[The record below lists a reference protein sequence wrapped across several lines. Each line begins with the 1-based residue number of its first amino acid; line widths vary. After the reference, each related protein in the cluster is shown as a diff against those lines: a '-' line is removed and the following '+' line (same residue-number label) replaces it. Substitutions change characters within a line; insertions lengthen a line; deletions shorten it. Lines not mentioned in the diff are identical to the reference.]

1 MNKAGFIS
9 KLSERLGC
17 DEAKSTLI
25 NSVIED
31 HFILGKNNKEKI
43 VADLIEKVGV
53 SQEEADKIYDTA
65 MEIFAKEVKDKILHP
80 FKKND

>member
-1 MNKAGFIS
+1 MNKTGF
-9 KLSERLGC
+9 KKELSEKLGC

-31 HFILGKNNKEKI
+31 HFILGKNNKEKLI
-43 VADLIEKVGV
+43 VDLVEKVGV
-53 SQEEADKIYDTA
+53 SQEEADKIYNVA
-65 MEIFAKEVKDKILHP
+65 MEIIAKGIKNKILHP